1 MRSNDG
7 ARCVTRETTGTN
19 EPMKMERHGGWGG
32 VDARLGERT
41 ADGGDVVEGR
51 GGDAGG
57 RGAKG
62 RHEGGRAER

>member
-1 MRSNDG
+1 MR
-7 ARCVTRETTGTN
+7 R
-19 EPMKMERHGGWGG
+19 PGWGG
-32 VDARLGERT
+32 VDTRLGERT
-41 ADGGDVVEGR
+41 PDGGDVVEGC

>member
-1 MRSNDG
+1 M
-7 ARCVTRETTGTN
+7 GTN
-19 EPMKMERHGGWGG
+19 ETMKMERHGGWGG
-32 VDARLGERT
+32 ADARLGERT
-41 ADGGDVVEGR
+41 GDVVEGR

>member
-1 MRSNDG
+1 MGIIFESG
-7 ARCVTRETTGTN
+7 RC
-19 EPMKMERHGGWGG
+19 
-32 VDARLGERT
+32 DAIVRDFQLTSKKQKRLGERT
-41 ADGGDVVEGR
+41 PDGGDVVEGR